1 MEVVEYKNFNIAT
14 IPDNEAGYFNLL
26 QVAIQSV
33 DDFYYLSISKAPKA
47 YNIRI
52 SLTQTGLVDSLIS
65 QINNLN
71 NALKLKVEWSKSSKS
86 GNIYFKINL

>member
-1 MEVVEYKNFNIAT
+1 MDVVEYKNFNIAT
-14 IPDNEAGYFNLL
+14 IPDNEAEYFSLL
-26 QVAIQSV
+26 RTAIQSV
-33 DDFYYLSISKAPKA
+33 DDFYYLSIVRAPQA

-52 SLTQTGLVDSLIS
+52 SLTQTGLVDTLIA

-71 NALKLKVEWSKSSKS
+71 NLLQLRVEYSKSAKS